1 MTDAQLAVRCRQ
13 RLEQFPVD
21 LLEAVR
27 IEVQSSVTPDQ
38 TRANNQEERRTDIV
52 LFPSK

>member
-1 MTDAQLAVRCRQ
+1 VVAILVRNG
-13 RLEQFPVD
+13 
-21 LLEAVR
+21 LEAVR